1 MEKNSFGKG
10 AGLGGVIALIVI
22 VLCQVMHEGVIPWVL
37 KHQETFKMR
46 LEKCCKNQNKIMP
59 GVNDL

>member
-22 VLCQVMHEGVIPWVL
+22 VLCQVMHDGVIP
-37 KHQETFKMR
+37 
-46 LEKCCKNQNKIMP
+46 
-59 GVNDL
+59 